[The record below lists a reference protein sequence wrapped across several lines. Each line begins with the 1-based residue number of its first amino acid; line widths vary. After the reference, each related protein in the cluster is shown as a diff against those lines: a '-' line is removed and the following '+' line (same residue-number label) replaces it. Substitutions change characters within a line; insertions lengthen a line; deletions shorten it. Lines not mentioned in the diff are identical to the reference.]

1 MDADH
6 QTWHLGRLYSNR
18 SLFNSMTDLSPT
30 ARKVLDAF
38 LGDAEDTGLQ
48 MDDMR
53 ENVAAALR
61 AAVDLVVPD
70 KCPRI
75 EDFNE
80 FDQGYAVAHI
90 AHRADFLAIITELES
105 ALWLNN

>member
-1 MDADH
+1 MYSMDADH

-61 AAVDLVVPD
+61 AAVDLVVPAGGSRKNND
-70 KCPRI
+70 IRA
-75 EDFNE
+75 ELL
-80 FDQGYAVAHI
+80 VI
-90 AHRADFLAIITELES
+90 ADELEG
-105 ALWLNN
+105 L